1 MLNRSVLGVMA
12 VAVLLPRLADAQ
24 GVAIDHDAIGC
35 IVAGEYPKLNACF
48 DPTSSVARA
57 RVFFRG
63 GGGLHWYFVDMKS
76 DAPCFAG
83 VLPKPKPSLTTVDY
97 YVEVVDKSFAESRTA
112 EFHPDVVRDA
122 GECRKDLPVAPGL
135 RNATVTVGAAAGAPA
150 VPAGFSS
157 AGIVGVGGLSTGVV
171 AAGVVGVGAAAAG
184 VAVAVSGDDDST
196 TTTMPGLV
204 PTTPPTTAAPAT
216 TTTTTTTTTTLAPPA
231 FKPFLVVTP
240 SPAVGPPPLQVTF
253 NACGSTGQN
262 LKFFYDYNG
271 DGTNDHQGPCQS
283 KVAYN
288 EGGFS
293 LFGLAAQAPPTMPG
307 CRTFC
312 YNVCIYDN
320 KGTANEQFECFEG
333 CVFVCPDAFVET
345 GADDPVRRLAWTS
358 ELEVPG
364 ASAQVVVNG
373 EAAVFAA
380 AGRSVSAVPGRLGE
394 NRVEAQLVQAAGRAG
409 TWRFDLSTTASLDV
423 GSLRVIAGE
432 VVAISGDGVV
442 FRLTGRPGERVV
454 FAFRTR
460 R

>member
-1 MLNRSVLGVMA
+1 MQNRSVLGVLAAA
-12 VAVLLPRLADAQ
+12 VMVPGAAAAQ
-24 GVAIDHDAIGC
+24 GLAINHDAIGC
-35 IVAGEYPKLNACF
+35 IVAGKYPKLNACF

-63 GGGLHWYFVDMKS
+63 GGGLHWYFVDMRS
-76 DAPCFAG
+76 DAPCFSG
-83 VLPKPKPSLTTVDY
+83 VLPKPKPSLDTIDY
-97 YVEVVDKSFAESRTA
+97 YVEVVDKTFAESRTS
-112 EFHPDVVRDA
+112 EYHPQVVDSE
-122 GECRKDLPVAPGL
+122 GECRKDVPVAPGL
-135 RNATVTVGAAAGAPA
+135 GNATVTVGAAAGAPA

-157 AGIVGVGGLSTGVV
+157 AGIVGAGGLSTGVV

-184 VAVAVSGDDDST
+184 VAVAVSGGDDPT
-196 TTTMPGLV
+196 TTTMGAVL
-204 PTTPPTTAAPAT
+204 PTLPPTTAAPT
-216 TTTTTTTTTTLAPPA
+216 TTTPTPTTITLPPTP

-253 NACGSTGQN
+253 NACGSTGQS
-262 LKFFYDYNG
+262 LKFFYDYNA
-271 DGTNDHQGPCQS
+271 DGSNDYQGPCQS
-283 KVAYN
+283 KVDYTID
-288 EGGFS
+288 GFS
-293 LFGLAAQAPPTMPG
+293 LFGVAAQAPPTMPG

-312 YNVCIYDN
+312 YDVCVYNN
-320 KGTANEQFECFEG
+320 KGTVNEEFECFEG
-333 CVFVCPDAFVET
+333 CVFVCPDAFVEA
-345 GADDPVRRLAWTS
+345 GAEDPVRRLAWAS

-373 EAAVFAA
+373 DSAVFAA
-380 AGRSVSAVPGRLGE
+380 AGRSVAAVPGKRGE
-394 NRVEAQLVQAAGRAG
+394 NRVEAQLVQAAGRPG

-432 VVAISGDGVV
+432 VVAISGDAVV